1 MKIQLLGCILCL
13 FTYFVMPVSA
23 DVTVPGETIEV
34 TIHVDDAYKPY
45 SYRAED
51 GNAKGIYIE
60 ILNKAFSRMPGFK
73 VSLEPVPWKRGKKLM
88 EMGEGFGL
96 APAFFHGHDWP
107 YLYPYSLP
115 FANETIISVCHA
127 KELVKPRSNWPDD
140 YVGLR
145 VGNVEGFD
153 GWGGQAFYKLV
164 NAGRIQYEEA
174 KGSVENIIKL
184 GLGRVQCI
192 MMEENAFD
200 LQYAD
205 IKKSGEYDTKTFQSL
220 KKGAFIGTDP
230 VYIGYSKAAIENGKY
245 PFHNEFRQAFDS
257 EIYKMTRSG
266 EIKKLLGSLSR

>member
-1 MKIQLLGCILCL
+1 MKIHLFGCILCL
-13 FTYFVMPVSA
+13 FAIVVMPVSA
-23 DVTVPGETIEV
+23 KDSRAGGDIEV
-34 TIHVDDAYKPY
+34 TIPVDDAYAPY
-45 SYRAED
+45 SYRGKD
-51 GNAKGIYIE
+51 GKAKGFYIE
-60 ILNKAFSRMPGFK
+60 ILNKAFARMSGFK
-73 VSLEPVPWKRGKKLM
+73 VTLEPVPWKRGKKLM
-88 EMGEGFGL
+88 ETGEGFGL

-127 KELVKPRSNWPDD
+127 QELVKPRSHWPDD

-153 GWGGQAFYKLV
+153 GWGGQAFYALV
-164 NAGRIQYEEA
+164 KAGKIQYEEA

-200 LQYAD
+200 LEYSTL
-205 IKKSGEYDTKTFQSL
+205 KKSGDYDAEKFHSL
-220 KKGAFIGTDP
+220 KKGAFIGIDP
-230 VYIGYSKAAIENGKY
+230 VYIGYSKKALESGKY

-266 EIKKLLGSLSR
+266 EIKKLLESLAR